1 MKCLKY
7 KHSTSNW
14 WWCTN
19 SSLTPLA
26 AWVHSVEFHT
36 VPSHI
41 RSQLCRSFA
50 QPGVNVWC
58 QNQRFQVSQHSGP
71 QSVRAG
77 FLKWTYICI
86 GWLRRAHR
94 PGGVGLVNKVHHL
107 WGERREARPSHSD
120 RDCHKCTKEGQRTH
134 SASQVTA
141 TLLYTPRLQY
151 KYFTSEKG
159 EAAVVHGFLQ
169 YLWYNLTAG
178 SCFYFQKH

>member
-1 MKCLKY
+1 M
-7 KHSTSNW
+7 T
-14 WWCTN
+14 
-19 SSLTPLA
+19 
-26 AWVHSVEFHT
+26 
-36 VPSHI
+36 
-41 RSQLCRSFA
+41 
-50 QPGVNVWC
+50 
-58 QNQRFQVSQHSGP
+58 
-71 QSVRAG
+71 AG

-178 SCFYFQKH
+178 SCFYFQKHWNYSYNRILYKIVKVYLFISSYLWPFQSIHEEQKLSMWTLWTWYRFDLWRQP